1 MEDLDIGRIARA
13 QTGNNKVVIA
23 TRLSLTKSLHILSFL
38 QNKWRLQHLVSEG
51 ERKLLWR
58 RGNFRRGWAHGGV
71 KPNSKLWTATFVS
84 FSHLLV
90 AGLICTWEIITINNS
105 LNFPIININFS
116 IININFSINN
126 SINFSII
133 NILTTVIII
142 LDPHSPG
149 KGGSRLVWRAKRRG
163 R

>member
-23 TRLSLTKSLHILSFL
+23 TRLSLTKSLHFVSFL
-38 QNKWRLQHLVSEG
+38 QDRWRLQHLVSEG

-58 RGNFRRGWAHGGV
+58 RDNFRRGWAHGGV

-90 AGLICTWEIITINNS
+90 AGLICTREWWVKINLEGSHLKNKSRKKVDLCEHFSDLKWTVEEIWKLKFHLILNS
-105 LNFPIININFS
+105 RDFAIINTKCYDVMT
-116 IININFSINN
+116 
-126 SINFSII
+126 
-133 NILTTVIII
+133 L
-142 LDPHSPG
+142 
-149 KGGSRLVWRAKRRG
+149 
-163 R
+163 